1 MHYDLRKHQ
10 QIKKMLLKYTK
21 HNRNADKKK
30 NPKKRPTMEVKK
42 TENLCSWGKHYHDG
56 TAA

>member
-10 QIKKMLLKYTK
+10 QIKKMLLKYKK

-42 TENLCSWGKHYHDG
+42 TENLCFWGKH
-56 TAA
+56 

>member
-1 MHYDLRKHQ
+1 MYYDLRKHQ

-30 NPKKRPTMEVKK
+30 NPKKDPQWK
-42 TENLCSWGKHYHDG
+42 
-56 TAA
+56 

>member
-1 MHYDLRKHQ
+1 MHYNLRKHQ

-30 NPKKRPTMEVKK
+30 NPKKDPQWK
-42 TENLCSWGKHYHDG
+42 
-56 TAA
+56 

>member
-30 NPKKRPTMEVKK
+30 KIQKK
-42 TENLCSWGKHYHDG
+42 THNGSKENRKLVFLGE
-56 TAA
+56 ALP